1 MTAEQL
7 NKIFETLQDWFFV
20 LFYSIIGI
28 SAKIAHM
35 SSKGQ
40 LTKKQG
46 VISFGFGIFAGFLAH
61 SIMENDFKYKWA
73 VITIS
78 ALAGENIVSW
88 ILGNSKEIMTRILNI
103 LLKNKEDNN

>member
-1 MTAEQL
+1 MKQELLT
-7 NKIFETLQDWFFV
+7 KIFETLQDWFFV

-46 VISFGFGIFAGFLAH
+46 VIAFGFGVFAGFLAH
-61 SIMENDFKYKWA
+61 SIMGTEFKYKWA
-73 VITIS
+73 IITVS
-78 ALAGENIVSW
+78 ALSGENIVSW
-88 ILGNSKEIMTRILNI
+88 ILSNSKNILNRLLNI
-103 LLKNKEDNN
+103 LLKNKEEDK